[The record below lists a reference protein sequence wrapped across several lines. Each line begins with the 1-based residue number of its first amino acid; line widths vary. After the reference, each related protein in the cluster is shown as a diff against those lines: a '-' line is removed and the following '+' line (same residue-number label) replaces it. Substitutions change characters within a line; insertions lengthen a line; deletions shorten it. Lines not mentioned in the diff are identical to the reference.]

1 MASPETPYARYGPHI
16 LLRML
21 EESAL
26 TQTWRAVRLVNQNL
40 EENVTLLRFD
50 QGDLE
55 GLAHAM
61 KAIQPP
67 AGEAAEAA
75 FAKGQRYD
83 VVGFDP
89 VITWNY
95 TGGRSLRH
103 LLRIA
108 GGDQAGNHPNP
119 IPIDQALAIAER
131 LAQALEASSRKG
143 TRHGALL
150 PSLVW
155 MDDDGGLSIV
165 GHGLH
170 AGILGSLADPQIR
183 DSIGGFFAP
192 ELVESAEPTPS
203 SEVYAVGAVLLTM
216 LTGKDPS
223 PGAAEALGST
233 MTATGEAIPGDV
245 REILELSLATD
256 PSERYGSP
264 EQLKKAV
271 GKLTHG
277 GAYEPTT
284 FNLAFYLHSVFRE
297 ELDREAAE
305 LEREKGIDPKLVPP
319 FKATTPRPLPGASRK
334 TGGEVRGPF
343 AAHADSEENASK
355 GRRTALVGI
364 TLLALLLAAGAAGW
378 YFVAGPG
385 AGPEELPPTETAPIA
400 EAKPPETS
408 EDIGLVVI
416 TDTGST
422 PSEIEGTDE
431 PGQTDTAEPDQ
442 TDTDEAQREAMIN
455 AEIERRYREELAEY
469 QRELDR
475 QLEADRAALAAERAR
490 LAEQN
495 QPEQS
500 PPRQAQSPTPAE
512 NPPATGTAESESR
525 SSPAE
530 QPESAAL
537 ESSGQEPPA
546 TTTATATA
554 PAATTTAPAATTTAA
569 PTTAPPPARET
580 APAQPPPAPAVQ
592 EGDLVGFN
600 ELDTKPTFA
609 RRARTEYPAIARRQ
623 KIEETILVSVLI
635 SETGEVLDTKIVK
648 GEGRRLGFDEAA
660 VRALQGST
668 FHPGIKDGKRV
679 RTWWVVPVSF
689 RLSN

>member
-1 MASPETPYARYGPHI
+1 MASPDTPYARYGPYI

-21 EESAL
+21 EESVL
-26 TQTWRAVRLVNQNL
+26 TQTWRAVRLVNHNL
-40 EENVTLLRFD
+40 EENVTLLRFHH
-50 QGDLE
+50 GDLE
-55 GLAHAM
+55 GLAQAM
-61 KAIQPP
+61 KATQPP
-67 AGEAAEAA
+67 AGEIAEAA
-75 FAKGQRYD
+75 LARGQHYD

-119 IPIDQALAIAER
+119 IPIDQALAITER

-150 PSLVW
+150 PSFVW
-155 MDDDGGLSIV
+155 MDDDGGLSIL

-170 AGILGSLADPQIR
+170 PGILGSLADPQIR

-203 SEVYAVGAVLLTM
+203 SEVYAVGAILLTM
-216 LTGKDPS
+216 LTGKDPA
-223 PGAAEALGST
+223 PGAVESLGST
-233 MTATGEAIPGDV
+233 TMATGEAIPEDV
-245 REILELSLATD
+245 REILERSLATD
-256 PSERYGSP
+256 PSERYDSP

-277 GAYEPTT
+277 GAYAPTT

-319 FKATTPRPLPGASRK
+319 FKATTPRPLPGPSGK
-334 TGGEVRGPF
+334 TGDEVRGPF
-343 AAHADSEENASK
+343 AAHADSGENASR
-355 GRRTALVGI
+355 GRRTALVAVALLVV
-364 TLLALLLAAGAAGW
+364 LLAVGAAGW

-385 AGPEELPPTETAPIA
+385 AGPGELPPPETLPAIA
-400 EAKPPETS
+400 EATPPEPS
-408 EDIGLVVI
+408 EDIGLVAI

-422 PSEIEGTDE
+422 PSEIE
-431 PGQTDTAEPDQ
+431 QTDTAEPDQ
-442 TDTDEAQREAMIN
+442 TGSDEALREAMIN
-455 AEIERRYREELAEY
+455 AEIERRYREELQDY

-475 QLEADRAALAAERAR
+475 QLAADRAALAAERAR

-495 QPEQS
+495 QPEPS
-500 PPRQAQSPTPAE
+500 PPRQAQSTTPAE
-512 NPPATGTAESESR
+512 NPPATGTAERE
-525 SSPAE
+525 SSPSPAGE
-530 QPESAAL
+530 PERATL
-537 ESSGQEPPA
+537 ESPRQEPPA
-546 TTTATATA
+546 TTT
-554 PAATTTAPAATTTAA
+554 ATTTAPAATTTAT
-569 PTTAPPPARET
+569 TTAPPPARET
-580 APAQPPPAPAVQ
+580 APAQPPPPPAVQ

-609 RRARTEYPAIARRQ
+609 RRARTEYPGIARRQ

-648 GEGRRLGFDEAA
+648 GESRRLGFDESAI
-660 VRALQGST
+660 RALQGST
-668 FHPGIKDGKRV
+668 FNPGIKDGKRV

>member
-1 MASPETPYARYGPHI
+1 MASPDKPYARYGPYI

-21 EESAL
+21 EESVW
-26 TQTWRAVRLVNQNL
+26 TQTWRAGRLVNQNL
-40 EENVTLLRFD
+40 EENVTLLRFNH
-50 QGDLE
+50 GDLE

-61 KAIQPP
+61 KATQPP
-67 AGEAAEAA
+67 AGEVAEAA
-75 FAKGQRYD
+75 VAGGQRYD
-83 VVGFDP
+83 VIGFDP

-108 GGDQAGNHPNP
+108 GGDQSNHPNP

-150 PSLVW
+150 PSFVW
-155 MDDDGGLSIV
+155 MDDDGGLHIV

-170 AGILGSLADPQIR
+170 AGILGSLADPLIR

-192 ELVESAEPTPS
+192 ELVESGEPTPS
-203 SEVYAVGAVLLTM
+203 SEVYAVGAILLTM
-216 LTGKDPS
+216 LTGKDPA
-223 PGAAEALGST
+223 PVAVETLGST
-233 MTATGEAIPGDV
+233 MTANGEAIPEDV
-245 REILELSLATD
+245 REILERSLATT
-256 PSERYGSP
+256 PSDRYGSP
-264 EQLKKAV
+264 EQLKKAI

-277 GAYEPTT
+277 GAYAPTT
-284 FNLAFYLHSVFRE
+284 FNLAFYFHSVFRE

-305 LEREKGIDPKLVPP
+305 LEREKGLDPKLVPP

-334 TGGEVRGPF
+334 TGDEVRGPF
-343 AAHADSEENASK
+343 AAHADAAENASK
-355 GRRTALVGI
+355 GRRTALVAVA
-364 TLLALLLAAGAAGW
+364 LLALLLAAGAAGW

-385 AGPEELPPTETAPIA
+385 ATTKESPATESVPAIA
-400 EAKPPETS
+400 EATPPEPS
-408 EDIGLVVI
+408 EDIGLVAI
-416 TDTGST
+416 TDTGPT
-422 PSEIEGTDE
+422 PSEIE
-431 PGQTDTAEPDQ
+431 QTDTAEPEP
-442 TDTDEAQREAMIN
+442 TDTVEEEREAMIR
-455 AEIERRYREELAEY
+455 AEIERRVQAELDEY

-475 QLEADRAALAAERAR
+475 QLASDRAALAAERAR

-495 QPEQS
+495 QPEPS
-500 PPRQAQSPTPAE
+500 APRQAQPQTPEE
-512 NPPATGTAESESR
+512 NPPATGTAERELR
-525 SSPAE
+525 PSPAE
-530 QPESAAL
+530 ELDRATPES
-537 ESSGQEPPA
+537 SRQQPPA
-546 TTTATATA
+546 TTTA
-554 PAATTTAPAATTTAA
+554 PATTTTAT
-569 PTTAPPPARET
+569 TTAPPPARET
-580 APAQPPPAPAVQ
+580 APVQPPPEPAVQ

-635 SETGEVLDTKIVK
+635 SETGKVLETKIVK
-648 GEGRRLGFDEAA
+648 GESRRLGFDGSAI
-660 VRALQGST
+660 RALEGST
-668 FHPGIKDGKRV
+668 FNPGIKDGKRV